1 MTDKPVVEPLP
12 PPSEYR
18 YEKRRAEAVVT
29 LESGET
35 AKGCFFLGAGT
46 SRHEG
51 VESIGDLLN
60 TETGFV
66 PFEIQ
71 AGDTKWT
78 VLYNRAHLITVHIF
92 DEEVT
97 REPGYAVA
105 RRWNVSVLLTNG
117 KRVNGVVRVYQPYGR
132 DRLSDWTRQPEAFR
146 YIETDPATFIV
157 NAAHIV
163 AVTEVPRK

>member
-1 MTDKPVVEPLP
+1 MEPLP
-12 PPSEYR
+12 PPSEFR

-29 LESGET
+29 LVSGET
-35 AKGCFFLGAGT
+35 AKGCFFLAAGT
-46 SRHEG
+46 ARHEG
-51 VESIGDLLN
+51 IESIGDLLN
-60 TETGFV
+60 AEAGFF

-71 AGDTKWT
+71 AGDGKRT

-92 DEEVT
+92 DEEAS
-97 REPGYAVA
+97 REPGYGVA
-105 RRWNVSVLLTNG
+105 RKWDVSILLTNG
-117 KRVNGVVRVYQPYGR
+117 KRVNGVVRVYQPEGR

>member
-1 MTDKPVVEPLP
+1 VDPLP
-12 PPSEYR
+12 PVSEFR
-18 YEKRRAEAVVT
+18 FEKRRDEAVVT
-29 LESGET
+29 LVSGET
-35 AKGCFFLGAGT
+35 AKGCFFLAAGT

-51 VESIGDLLN
+51 LESIGDLLN
-60 TETGFV
+60 AETGFF

-71 AGDTKWT
+71 AGDGKRT

-92 DEEVT
+92 DEEAS
-97 REPGYAVA
+97 REPGYGVA
-105 RRWNVSVLLTNG
+105 RQWDVSILLTNG
-117 KRVNGVVRVYQPYGR
+117 KRVNGVVRVYRPEGR

-157 NAAHIV
+157 NVAHIV